1 MKNDDEGIPPCKEC
15 GQHFDNVFEATDHM
29 VEAGGEEEFDPKLIL
44 PNGYTL
50 MVGSLLRCLHGYA
63 DNAEMVKSITQS
75 TYATLYAAE
84 TSPGVMKSIIEDMVV
99 REQMS
104 DFDEALAELLE
115 NESDDNEDGA

>member
-1 MKNDDEGIPPCKEC
+1 MNNESIPPCGEC
-15 GQHFDNVFEATDHM
+15 GQHFNDIFEATDHL

-44 PNGYTL
+44 PGGYTL
-50 MVGSLLRCLHGYA
+50 MVGSLLRCLYDYA
-63 DNAEMVKSITQS
+63 SNPDMIKSITQS

-84 TSPGVMKSIIEDMVV
+84 ASPGTVKTIIEDMVV

-104 DFDEALAELLE
+104 DFDDALAELLE

>member
-1 MKNDDEGIPPCKEC
+1 MNDIPIPPCKEC
-15 GQHFDNVFEATDHM
+15 GQHFDNIFEATDHL

-44 PNGYTL
+44 PGGYTL
-50 MVGSLLRCLHGYA
+50 MVGSLLRCIYGYA
-63 DNAEMVKSITQS
+63 DDPDMISSIAQS

-84 TSPGVMKSIIEDMVV
+84 SSPSTVKTIIEDMVV

>member
-1 MKNDDEGIPPCKEC
+1 MNNEPIPPCKEC
-15 GQHFDNVFEATDHM
+15 GEHFDNIFEATDHL

-44 PNGYTL
+44 PGGYTL
-50 MVGSLLRCLHGYA
+50 MVGSLLRCLHDYA
-63 DNAEMVKSITQS
+63 ENPDMIKSITQS

-84 TSPGVMKSIIEDMVV
+84 ANPGIVKTIIEDMVV

-104 DFDEALAELLE
+104 DFDDALAELLE

>member
-1 MKNDDEGIPPCKEC
+1 MNDIPIPPCGEC
-15 GQHFDNVFEATDHM
+15 GQQFDDIFEATDHL

-50 MVGSLLRCLHGYA
+50 MVGSLLRCIYSYI
-63 DNAEMVKSITQS
+63 DEPEMISSIVQS

-84 TSPGVMKSIIEDMVV
+84 TSPGSMKTIIEDMVV

-104 DFDEALAELLE
+104 DFDKALAELLE
-115 NESDDNEDGA
+115 NETNDNEDGA

>member
-1 MKNDDEGIPPCKEC
+1 MNNEPIPPCKEC
-15 GQHFDNVFEATDHM
+15 GEHFDNIFEATDHL

-44 PNGYTL
+44 PGGYTL
-50 MVGSLLRCLHGYA
+50 MVGSLLRCLYEYA
-63 DNAEMVKSITQS
+63 ENPDMIKSITQS

-84 TSPGVMKSIIEDMVV
+84 ASPGIVKTIIEDMVV

-104 DFDEALAELLE
+104 DFDSALAELLE

>member
-1 MKNDDEGIPPCKEC
+1 MNDETIPPCKEC
-15 GQHFDNVFEATDHM
+15 GQHFDDVFEATDHLL
-29 VEAGGEEEFDPKLIL
+29 EYGDEEFDPKLIL
-44 PNGYTL
+44 PGGYTL
-50 MVGSLLRCLHGYA
+50 MVGSLLRCLYGYA
-63 DNAEMVKSITQS
+63 DDAEMIKSITQS

-84 TSPGVMKSIIEDMVV
+84 ASPGIVKTIIEDMVV

>member
-1 MKNDDEGIPPCKEC
+1 MNDIPIPPCRDC
-15 GQHFDNVFEATDHM
+15 GQHFDDIFEATDHL

-50 MVGSLLRCLHGYA
+50 MVGSLLRCIYSYI
-63 DNAEMVKSITQS
+63 DNPDMVSSIVQS

-84 TSPGVMKSIIEDMVV
+84 TSPGSMKTIIEDMVV

-104 DFDEALAELLE
+104 DFDKALAELLE
-115 NESDDNEDGA
+115 NETDDNEDGA

>member
-1 MKNDDEGIPPCKEC
+1 MNDIPIPPCKEC
-15 GQHFDNVFEATDHM
+15 GQHFDDIFEATDHL

-50 MVGSLLRCLHGYA
+50 MVGSLLRCIYSYI
-63 DNAEMVKSITQS
+63 DNPDMVSSIVQS

-84 TSPGVMKSIIEDMVV
+84 TSPGSMKTIIEDMVV

-104 DFDEALAELLE
+104 DFDKALAELLE
-115 NESDDNEDGA
+115 NETDDNEDGA

>member
-1 MKNDDEGIPPCKEC
+1 MNNESIPPCGEC
-15 GQHFDNVFEATDHM
+15 GQHFNDIFEATDHL

-44 PNGYTL
+44 PGGYTL
-50 MVGSLLRCLHGYA
+50 MVGSLLRCLYDYA
-63 DNAEMVKSITQS
+63 SNPDMIKSITQS

-84 TSPGVMKSIIEDMVV
+84 ASPGTVKTIIEDMVV

-104 DFDEALAELLE
+104 DFDTALAELLE

>member
-1 MKNDDEGIPPCKEC
+1 MNDDLIPPCKEC
-15 GQHFDNVFEATDHM
+15 GQHFDDIFEATDHM

-50 MVGSLLRCLHGYA
+50 MVGSLLRCIYSYI
-63 DNAEMVKSITQS
+63 DNPDMVSSIVQS

-84 TSPGVMKSIIEDMVV
+84 ASPGTMKTIIEDMVV

-104 DFDEALAELLE
+104 DFDKALAELLE

>member
-1 MKNDDEGIPPCKEC
+1 MNDIPIPPCKEC
-15 GQHFDNVFEATDHM
+15 GQHFDDIFEATDHL

-50 MVGSLLRCLHGYA
+50 MVGSLLRCIYSYI
-63 DNAEMVKSITQS
+63 DDPDMVSSIVQS

-84 TSPGVMKSIIEDMVV
+84 TSPGSMKTIIEDMVV

-104 DFDEALAELLE
+104 GFDKALTELLE
-115 NESDDNEDGA
+115 NETNDNEDGA

>member
-1 MKNDDEGIPPCKEC
+1 MNNESIPPCGEC
-15 GQHFDNVFEATDHM
+15 GQHFNDIFEATDHM

-44 PNGYTL
+44 PGGYTL
-50 MVGSLLRCLHGYA
+50 MVGSLLRCLYDYA
-63 DNAEMVKSITQS
+63 NNPDMIKSITQS

-84 TSPGVMKSIIEDMVV
+84 ASPGTVKTIIEDMVV

-104 DFDEALAELLE
+104 DFDTALAELLE